1 MNPLSVVTAIDW
13 PKDPPEVSARVQ
25 IMPPAVFNFT
35 RKGGN
40 RNAFQFRID
49 FLNFGNLLNHDWGV
63 GWRSVA
69 AINNN
74 NQVQLLTNPGV
85 DAQGRINYR
94 LAVSNNQLITKLWQ
108 TAAGTADVY
117 QFQISLRY
125 SFN

>member
-1 MNPLSVVTAIDW
+1 MFSSLDLSIAQDI
-13 PKDPPEVSARVQ
+13 
-25 IMPPAVFNFT
+25 FT

-49 FLNFGNLLNHDWGV
+49 ILNFGNMLNHDWGV
-63 GWRSVA
+63 GWRSVP

-74 NQVQLLTNPGV
+74 NQIQLLTNPGV
-85 DAQGRINYR
+85 DTNGRITYR
-94 LAVSNNQLITKLWQ
+94 LATANNQLISNIFQ
-108 TAAGTADVY
+108 NSAGTGDVY